1 MKIILTVTKLH
12 SNCYRTM
19 NKGRAEIVIYS
30 QMPRQQP
37 IEHQRFSYDA
47 RITAADQ
54 REFDADIPDEALV
67 YAQVIT
73 RDICRVELNTT
84 DGYEV
89 IPRRTFARSP

>member
-37 IEHQRFSYDA
+37 IEHQRFNYDA

-54 REFDADIPDEALV
+54 REFDADIPDDALV

-73 RDICRVELNTT
+73 KDICRASLITT

-89 IPRRTFARSP
+89 ITRRTFTRSP